1 MFQNIIGKI
10 GTNLDQITSALLKS
24 ARMYENKK
32 DKIAIEKLSTNT
44 DNVEISD
51 QARASMISSSI
62 AAAAGSKIKIERQ
75 TDDTESTKKKNK
87 HKAKNDSETFEQS
100 ENGENFEQ
108 SMLPE
113 KSKKS
118 QDENIN
124 RNDTDNKNNVGNVNP
139 TSTFQDKGI
148 VFDIRF

>member
-1 MFQNIIGKI
+1 M
-10 GTNLDQITSALLKS
+10 
-24 ARMYENKK
+24 
-32 DKIAIEKLSTNT
+32 
-44 DNVEISD
+44 V
-51 QARASMISSSI
+51 
-62 AAAAGSKIKIERQ
+62 
-75 TDDTESTKKKNK
+75 
-87 HKAKNDSETFEQS
+87 
-100 ENGENFEQ
+100 
-108 SMLPE
+108 E

>member
-75 TDDTESTKKKNK
+75 TDDTESTK
-87 HKAKNDSETFEQS
+87 AKNDSETFEQS